1 MSHAHVALFDNSIRG
16 AWYSQGPF
24 ALSTAL
30 RTSASL
36 GTAKRSENR
45 DSSTPRNVHGQIE
58 RGLWWIRSVN

>member
-1 MSHAHVALFDNSIRG
+1 MSHAHIALLDNSIRG

-36 GTAKRSENR
+36 GTASRQGKR
-45 DSSTPRNVHGQIE
+45 DSSSPRNVHGQVV
-58 RGLWWIRSVN
+58 RGLWWIRKVN